1 MKATL
6 DSSAEITID
15 RPPADV
21 WSVVSDYAADQRWR
35 RGIVEM
41 TPDRPGAPQVGT
53 RVREVLRLGGRDYV
67 TDSTVTEAG
76 PGMSYRFAGRGTSGE
91 VHGGRSVRERPG
103 GTLFR
108 YEVQLTPAG
117 IPRPVAPLAA
127 WWLRRSLRRDLVRLR
142 ALLEAR

>member
-1 MKATL
+1 MSTTL

-15 RPPADV
+15 RPAADV
-21 WSVVSDYAADQRWR
+21 WDVVSDYAADRKWR

-41 TPDRPGAPQVGT
+41 TPDRPGAPAVG
-53 RVREVLRLGGRDYV
+53 RQVREVLRLGGRDYV
-67 TDSTVTEAG
+67 TESTVTEAG
-76 PGMSYRFAGRGTSGE
+76 PGMSYRFAGSGTSGE
-91 VHGGRSVRERPG
+91 VHGGRSVREQPG

-108 YEVQLTPAG
+108 YDVQLTPSG

-127 WWLRRSLRRDLVRLR
+127 WWLRRSLRRDLVRLQ